1 MYFIP
6 LKSREKIPYVWW
18 HDVFSPEELDK
29 LQEAAA
35 NASQEATVAHDVVET
50 SIRRSKVRWLYP
62 NEEWGWVFKKLAGVI
77 AEANLKYYGFDIT
90 SLEEGIQLTSY
101 DANDSGTYGWHQ
113 DFRGDGTP
121 RKLSLVLQLSEPTE
135 YKGGELELLTS
146 KTPIAI
152 EKERGR
158 ITIFP
163 SWTLHQV
170 TPVTEGTRQ
179 SLVVWV
185 SGPEFK

>member
-1 MYFIP
+1 MYLIHS
-6 LKSREKIPYVWW
+6 KSREKAPYVWW
-18 HDVFSPEELDK
+18 HDVFSSEELDK
-29 LQEAAA
+29 IQEAAV
-35 NASQEATVAHDVVET
+35 NASQEATVSHGFVEP
-50 SIRRSKVRWLYP
+50 SIRRSKVSWLPP
-62 NEEWGWVFKKLAGVI
+62 NEEWRWVFEKLAGVI
-77 AEANLKYYGFDIT
+77 AEVNLKYYGFDIT
-90 SLEEGIQLTSY
+90 GFGEYIQLTTY
-101 DANDSGTYGWHQ
+101 EATNSGTYGWHQ
-113 DFRGDGTP
+113 DFGGNGTP
-121 RKLSLVLQLSEPTE
+121 RKLSLVMQLSDPME